1 MSVAVT
7 RYIDSIMSAPN
18 FQSGPSRMEQMISG
32 EFPVVDFPTQVQMD
46 LEAMSA
52 PNMGEASPR
61 SPKSPHG
68 FPQTPTIGEFV
79 LSGNDKLKGF
89 DSKDELLRI
98 LTAIRLAAKI
108 VSREVNKAGL
118 SDFVTGY
125 AGKVNVQGEEQTSLD
140 VFANKLFV
148 QCLRNR
154 NIVCGLV
161 SEEEDVVIQMNEHHR
176 TSHHYIVLMDPLDG
190 SSNVDVNIPVGTIF
204 SIVRRQSAANTNPDA
219 RDFLQTGNAVI
230 GAGYVLY
237 GSSTMLVFSVGQG
250 VHGFTLDAS
259 IGTLYLTHP
268 NMTFPKLASP
278 AKGIYSVNEGNYKSF
293 SKGVQMYLDKCKE
306 RQQTARYVGSLVAD
320 FHRNLIKGGIYMY
333 PPTAKDKNGKLRL
346 LYECN
351 PISFLAEQAGG
362 KASTGTGR
370 VMDVEPTGIH
380 DRCPFFV
387 GPKEMV
393 EELEACIK
401 QYD

>member
-1 MSVAVT
+1 MPGNASK
-7 RYIDSIMSAPN
+7 
-18 FQSGPSRMEQMISG
+18 MEQMVSG
-32 EFPVVDFPTQVQMD
+32 EFPVVDFTTQVQID
-46 LEAMSA
+46 LDAMSSKQVC
-52 PNMGEASPR
+52 GSSPR

-68 FPQTPTIGEFV
+68 VLQTPTIGEFV
-79 LSGNDKLKGF
+79 LSGSDKLKGF

-118 SDFVTGY
+118 SDFVSGY
-125 AGKVNVQGEEQTSLD
+125 AGKVNIQGEEQTSLD
-140 VFANKLFV
+140 VFANNLFV

-161 SEEEDVVIQMNEHHR
+161 SEEEDVVVHMNEQHR

-204 SIVRRQSAANTNPDA
+204 SVVRRKTPANTNPEA
-219 RDFLQTGNAVI
+219 SDFLQDGNNIIA
-230 GAGYVLY
+230 AGYVLY
-237 GSSTMLVFSVGQG
+237 GSSTMLVFSVGHG
-250 VHGFTLDAS
+250 VHGFTLDPS

-268 NMTFPKLASP
+268 DMKFPTLSSP
-278 AKGIYSVNEGNYKSF
+278 SKGIYSVNEGNYKYF
-293 SKGVQMYLDKCKE
+293 SKGVQQYLDNCKE

-320 FHRNLIKGGIYMY
+320 FHRNILKGGIYMY
-333 PPTAKDKNGKLRL
+333 PPTAKDKQGKLRL

-351 PISFLAEQAGG
+351 PMAFLAEQAGG

-370 VMDVEPTGIH
+370 VMDVKPSHIH
-380 DRCPFFV
+380 QRVPFFV

-393 EELEACIK
+393 EELEQCII
-401 QYD
+401 QCD

>member
-1 MSVAVT
+1 MATGSG
-7 RYIDSIMSAPN
+7 
-18 FQSGPSRMEQMISG
+18 QSRVEQMISG
-32 EFPVVDFPTQVQMD
+32 EFPVVDFPTQVQLD
-46 LEAMSA
+46 LEAMSNNQA
-52 PNMGEASPR
+52 PSPR
-61 SPKSPHG
+61 SPRSPHA

-79 LSGNDKLKGF
+79 LSGSDKLKGF

-118 SDFVTGY
+118 SDFVTGS
-125 AGKVNVQGEEQTSLD
+125 AGKINVQGEEQTSLD

-161 SEEEDVVIQMNEHHR
+161 SEEEDVVIQMNERHR
-176 TSHHYIVLMDPLDG
+176 TSNHYIVLMDPLDG

-204 SIVRRQSAANTNPDA
+204 SVVRRKSRANTNPEA
-219 RDFLQTGNAVI
+219 SDFLQDGNSIIA
-230 GAGYVLY
+230 AGYVLY
-237 GSSTMLVFSVGQG
+237 GSSTMLVFSVGNG
-250 VHGFTLDAS
+250 LHGFTLDAS

-268 NMTFPKLASP
+268 DMKFPKLASP
-278 AKGIYSVNEGNYKSF
+278 SKGIYSVNEGNYKSF
-293 SKGVQMYLDKCKE
+293 SKGVQMYLDKCKD

-333 PPTAKDKNGKLRL
+333 PPTAKDKDGKLRL

-351 PISFLAEQAGG
+351 PIAFLAEQAGG
-362 KASTGTGR
+362 KASTGSGR
-370 VMDVEPTGIH
+370 VMDVAPSHIH
-380 DRCPFFV
+380 QRVPFFV

-393 EELEACIK
+393 EELEQCIS
-401 QYD
+401 QCD

>member
-1 MSVAVT
+1 MSHQHSKV
-7 RYIDSIMSAPN
+7 
-18 FQSGPSRMEQMISG
+18 EQMISG
-32 EFPVVDFPTQVQMD
+32 DFPVVDFTTQVQLD
-46 LEAMSA
+46 LDAISSKQ
-52 PNMGEASPR
+52 GEAGSPR

-79 LSGNDKLKGF
+79 LSSKDKLKGF

-118 SDFVTGY
+118 SDFVTGS
-125 AGKVNVQGEEQTSLD
+125 AGKVNVQGEEQTTLD

-161 SEEEDVVIQMNEHHR
+161 SEEEDVVIQMNEQHR

-190 SSNVDVNIPVGTIF
+190 SSNIDVNIPVGTIF
-204 SIVRRQSAANTNPDA
+204 SVVRRTTPSNSNPEMS
-219 RDFLQTGNAVI
+219 DFLQTGNAVI
-230 GAGYVLY
+230 AAGYVLY

-250 VHGFTLDAS
+250 VHGFTLDPS

-268 NMTFPKLASP
+268 NMKFPKLASP
-278 AKGIYSVNEGNYKSF
+278 SKGIYSVNEGNYKSF

-333 PPTAKDKNGKLRL
+333 PPTAKDKQGKLRL

-351 PISFLAEQAGG
+351 PIAFLAEQAGG
-362 KASTGTGR
+362 KASTGHGR
-370 VMDVEPTGIH
+370 VMDVEPGHIH
-380 DRCPFFV
+380 QRVPFFV
-387 GPKEMV
+387 GPTEMV
-393 EELEACIK
+393 EELEKCIK
-401 QYD
+401 QHD